1 MPFTLSHVAAVLPA
15 VRRTGTA
22 RGPLV
27 ASALVAGSLAPDMTY
42 YADSVVPGGMEFGAV
57 THSPR
62 GVLTVDVLVT
72 VALVGGWLL
81 LREPVLALLPAA
93 WRGRVYCLVRGR
105 PWQPRSVSEFGALAG
120 RFVLSAVLGAATHVV
135 WDAFTHPGRWGTRL
149 IPGLGGTAGGLPV
162 STYLQYGTSVVASV
176 AMVWFLW
183 SALRREAGGR
193 GEGGVARRGE
203 GRTEADGGGG
213 LTVGSGAGA
222 VPSLSV
228 RVRLLLTVPVILC
241 VVLGA
246 VHRTLR
252 AHAVYGA
259 AAGWFD
265 YLPSVLFGAGAG
277 LMAGLL
283 LYAVAVRLV
292 VRRARR
298 GPSGAGAAAAAA
310 AASGVAAGAA
320 VAPSA
325 VASTT
330 D

>member
-15 VRRTGTA
+15 VRRTGAA

-27 ASALVAGSLAPDMTY
+27 ASGLVAGSLAPDMTY

-57 THSPR
+57 THSLR

-93 WRGRVYCLVRGR
+93 WRGRVYGLARGR

-149 IPGLGGTAGGLPV
+149 VPGLGGTAGGLPV

-183 SALRREAGGR
+183 SALRRGAGGR

-213 LTVGSGAGA
+213 AAAGSGAGA

-228 RVRLLLTVPVILC
+228 RVRLLLTVPVVLC
-241 VVLGA
+241 VMLGA

-298 GPSGAGAAAAAA
+298 EPSGAGAAAAAP
-310 AASGVAAGAA
+310 GVAAGVAA
-320 VAPSA
+320 APSA

>member
-42 YADSVVPGGMEFGAV
+42 YADSVVPGGMEFGVV
-57 THSPR
+57 THSLR

-93 WRGRVYCLVRGR
+93 WRGRVYGLVRGR

-176 AMVWFLW
+176 AMVWFVW
-183 SALRREAGGR
+183 SALRRGAGGR
-193 GEGGVARRGE
+193 GEGGVARRGV
-203 GRTEADGGGG
+203 GRTTAVGGGG
-213 LTVGSGAGA
+213 LTVGPGAGAGA

-228 RVRLLLTVPVILC
+228 RVRLLLTVPVVLC

-246 VHRTLR
+246 AHRTLR

-292 VRRARR
+292 VRRVRR
-298 GPSGAGAAAAAA
+298 GPSGAGAAAAA
-310 AASGVAAGAA
+310 SRVAAGAA
-320 VAPSA
+320 AAPSA
-325 VASTT
+325 VASTI

>member
-15 VRRTGTA
+15 VRRTGAA

-57 THSPR
+57 THSLR

-93 WRGRVYCLVRGR
+93 WRGRVYGLVRGR

-149 IPGLGGTAGGLPV
+149 VPGLGGTAGGLPV

-183 SALRREAGGR
+183 SALRRGAGGR

-213 LTVGSGAGA
+213 LAVGSGAGA

-228 RVRLLLTVPVILC
+228 RVRLLLTVPVVLC
-241 VVLGA
+241 AVLGA

-265 YLPSVLFGAGAG
+265 YLPSALFGAGAG
-277 LMAGLL
+277 LIAGLL

-298 GPSGAGAAAAAA
+298 EPSGAGAT
-310 AASGVAAGAA
+310 GVAAGAA
-320 VAPSA
+320 AAPSA

>member
-15 VRRTGTA
+15 VRRTGAA

-57 THSPR
+57 THSLR

-93 WRGRVYCLVRGR
+93 WRGRVYGLVRGR

-149 IPGLGGTAGGLPV
+149 VPGLGGTAGGLPV

-183 SALRREAGGR
+183 SALRRGAGGR

-213 LTVGSGAGA
+213 AAAGSGAGA

-228 RVRLLLTVPVILC
+228 RVRLLLTVPVVLC

-298 GPSGAGAAAAAA
+298 EPSVDGAAAAPA
-310 AASGVAAGAA
+310 GVAAGAA
-320 VAPSA
+320 AAPSA

>member
-27 ASALVAGSLAPDMTY
+27 VSALVAGSLAPDMTY

-57 THSPR
+57 THSLR

-162 STYLQYGTSVVASV
+162 STYLQYGTSVVASM

-193 GEGGVARRGE
+193 GEEGIARRGE

-259 AAGWFD
+259 AAAWFD

>member
-15 VRRTGTA
+15 VRRTGAA

-42 YADSVVPGGMEFGAV
+42 YADSAVPGGMEFGAV
-57 THSPR
+57 THSLR

-93 WRGRVYCLVRGR
+93 WRGRVYGLVRGR

-149 IPGLGGTAGGLPV
+149 VPGLGGTAGGLPV
-162 STYLQYGTSVVASV
+162 STYLQYGTSMVASV

-183 SALRREAGGR
+183 SALRRGAGGR

-213 LTVGSGAGA
+213 LAVGSGAGA

-228 RVRLLLTVPVILC
+228 RVRLLLTVPVVLC
-241 VVLGA
+241 AVLGA
-246 VHRTLR
+246 VHRTVR

-265 YLPSVLFGAGAG
+265 YLPSALFGAGAG
-277 LMAGLL
+277 LMTGLL

-298 GPSGAGAAAAAA
+298 KPSRAGAT
-310 AASGVAAGAA
+310 GVAAGVAA
-320 VAPSA
+320 APSA

>member
-15 VRRTGTA
+15 VRRTGAA

-57 THSPR
+57 THSLR

-93 WRGRVYCLVRGR
+93 WRGRVYGLVRGR

-149 IPGLGGTAGGLPV
+149 VPGLGGTAGGLPV

-183 SALRREAGGR
+183 SALRRGAGDR

-203 GRTEADGGGG
+203 GRTEADVGGG
-213 LTVGSGAGA
+213 LAVGSGAGA

-228 RVRLLLTVPVILC
+228 RVRLLLTVPVVVC
-241 VVLGA
+241 AVLGA

-265 YLPSVLFGAGAG
+265 YLPSALFGAGAG

-283 LYAVAVRLV
+283 LYAVAVRLM

-298 GPSGAGAAAAAA
+298 EPSGAGAAAAV
-310 AASGVAAGAA
+310 SGVTAGAA
-320 VAPSA
+320 AAPSA

>member
-15 VRRTGTA
+15 VRRTGAA

-57 THSPR
+57 THSLR

-93 WRGRVYCLVRGR
+93 WRGRVYGLVRGR

-149 IPGLGGTAGGLPV
+149 VPGVGGTAGGLPV

-183 SALRREAGGR
+183 SALRRGAGGR

-203 GRTEADGGGG
+203 GRTDADGSGG
-213 LTVGSGAGA
+213 LAVGSGAGAGA

-228 RVRLLLTVPVILC
+228 RVRLLLTVPVVLC
-241 VVLGA
+241 AVLGA
-246 VHRTLR
+246 VHRTVR
-252 AHAVYGA
+252 AHTVYGA

-265 YLPSVLFGAGAG
+265 YLPSALFGAGAG

-298 GPSGAGAAAAAA
+298 KPSRAGAT
-310 AASGVAAGAA
+310 GVAAGVAA
-320 VAPSA
+320 APSA
-325 VASTT
+325 VASPT